1 MTPPRQRSGSGG
13 AARAPQI
20 QDRPAAPA
28 TKKEPKAVLDPSN
41 RDGEFPPNPVPPKKA
56 SGPQA
61 EEYDLRVVGP
71 KEVGGVKAPG
81 KVTMTLTQG
90 QLDALLFGGHVEAW
104 TEDEGGSPDE
114 EGN

>member
-1 MTPPRQRSGSGG
+1 MSPAQQRRGSGG
-13 AARAPQI
+13 PAKQKPI
-20 QDRPAAPA
+20 QDRPADPAPR
-28 TKKEPKAVLDPSN
+28 KAPVLDPNN
-41 RDGEFPPNPVPPKKA
+41 RDGEFPPNPETPKKVT
-56 SGPQA
+56 GPQT
-61 EEYDLRVVGP
+61 EEYDLRVIGP